1 MSDIAKHI
9 IEKHQLKEKL
19 ATDPYK
25 VGWHRGYW
33 EGIRDCLEIE
43 CKEDERTPIW
53 LAKVL
58 NK

>member
-25 VGWHRGYW
+25 MGWHRGYC
-33 EGIRDCLEIE
+33 EGIRD
-43 CKEDERTPIW
+43 
-53 LAKVL
+53 
-58 NK
+58 